1 MNFVPK
7 TNQWCHMLGRENL
20 SVSVGID
27 LIDSSQEKLVLYMKN
42 PLDHLVLNGFHA
54 CSEYFEAGDDHFTLF
69 GFEF

>member
-1 MNFVPK
+1 MVPQARRYKNFSSQTAV
-7 TNQWCHMLGRENL
+7 
-20 SVSVGID
+20 D
-27 LIDSSQEKLVLYMKN
+27 FIDSSQEKLVLYMKN